1 MMSCIAVRHAD
12 EAHHVPLLTV
22 QGRDTTRFD
31 FAVIRMGTNYQNAKR
46 RRSLGGHWR
55 ESHKNFQKTPE
66 GGKFSRF
73 LR

>member
-1 MMSCIAVRHAD
+1 MVSRIAVRHAD
-12 EAHHVPLLTV
+12 KAYHVPSLPV
-22 QGRDTTRFD
+22 QGCDATRFD
-31 FAVIRMGTNYQNAKR
+31 FAVIRVGTNYQNAKR

-66 GGKFSRF
+66 GGKFGRS